1 MSNNTVSNFLR
12 NCPPVGAKKK
22 FLVTC
27 NGKPFAGFD
36 KQSEAKAAKDMYSA
50 QLKLKKGGMA
60 HCSTQEWAIIQ
71 NPDYG

>member
-1 MSNNTVSNFLR
+1 MSTQKFLDS
-12 NCPPVGAKKK
+12 CPPVGANKR

-36 KQSEAKAAKDMYSA
+36 TQEEAKSVKNMYGA
-50 QLKLKKGGMA
+50 EIKLKKGNFA
-60 HCSTQEWAIIQ
+60 YCSLQEWAVIL